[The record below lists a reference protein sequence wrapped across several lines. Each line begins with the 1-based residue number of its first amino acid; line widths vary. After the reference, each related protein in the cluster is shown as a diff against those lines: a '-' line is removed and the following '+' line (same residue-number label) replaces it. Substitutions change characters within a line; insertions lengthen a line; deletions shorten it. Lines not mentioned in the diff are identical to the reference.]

1 MLYVTYQN
9 ILHNIYCEFE
19 SKVNEMGNLPGI
31 EDITNGLLTLQK
43 IKRLYHPEAR
53 TEGEEASE
61 NVHPDKLSLTQ
72 EILSAITNFIPQ
84 TRGASYS
91 TAFSQGQ
98 RYSSAYRE
106 LKHHI
111 RSMNRSTPDHTQ
123 IIEGLKLVTPI
134 LGNRQKL
141 YVDKVVKI
149 VEILQ
154 S

>member
-1 MLYVTYQN
+1 VSLKN
-9 ILHNIYCEFE
+9 
-19 SKVNEMGNLPGI
+19 KVNGMGNLPGI

-43 IKRLYHPEAR
+43 IKRLYDPEAR
-53 TEGEEASE
+53 AESEEASG
-61 NVHPDKLSLTQ
+61 NVHPDKLTLAQ
-72 EILSAITNFIPQ
+72 EILSAITKFIPQ

-111 RSMNRSTPDHTQ
+111 RSMSRSTPDHNQ
-123 IIEGLKLVTPI
+123 ILQGLKLVTPI

-141 YVDKVVKI
+141 YVDKIVKI